1 MPRRNHFLR
10 LALVLSLLAIGALLA
25 AGCSD
30 ETAVPLDTAATDN
43 YEAMDFSQ
51 PNAGLTVS
59 DEEEAFG
66 DAALKM
72 ELLTEDAEVVADPM
86 ADDPEVLAMEEEGE
100 GPADGRPNR
109 PVFTYVALRWGMLH
123 GPDDSLST
131 VDSGC
136 GVADWT
142 GSIRVDR
149 GALVARRLI
158 KFERPA
164 DHLILPRLDRQT
176 VGLVSHTGCHFDGV
190 VLQILERPVVEGQD
204 VAPNMIH
211 IDLGS
216 YEADFEVAALG
227 ELDEVYD
234 VDDLGNQ
241 FQVTGFSMTDT
252 EVCPKGFLSGRYR
265 MIPATNDTTVAGDE
279 NDARHLGNFA
289 GRWMSQTGR
298 IGGFLRGGYGIDAD
312 GNRLFVGKYID
323 RRGHFRGFLRGTWEP
338 ADEESD
344 LASFSG
350 VWVNAAETV
359 EGRLGGNA
367 YPVEGVRGGFFA
379 GRWAT
384 LCDDEAVAKI
394 K

>member
-1 MPRRNHFLR
+1 MPRLTNILK
-10 LALVLSLLAIGALLA
+10 LSLVLGLLLSASLLAV
-25 AGCSD
+25 GCSD
-30 ETAVPLDTAATDN
+30 ESTAPVETAATDD
-43 YEAMDFSQ
+43 YETMDFSL
-51 PNAGLTVS
+51 PYGGLTAT

-72 ELLTEDAEVVADPM
+72 ELLTEDAEEIDDPM
-86 ADDPEVLAMEEEGE
+86 ADDPEVLAMEEDGD

-123 GPDDSLST
+123 GPDDSLGT
-131 VDSGC
+131 LDTGC
-136 GVADWT
+136 EMTDWT

-149 GALVARRLI
+149 GAVVVRRLI

-164 DHLILPRLDRQT
+164 DHIILPRLDRQT
-176 VGLVSHTGCHFDGV
+176 VGLVSRTWCHFDGV
-190 VLQILERPVVEGQD
+190 VLQILERPAAEGED
-204 VAPNMIH
+204 LAPNRIH
-211 IDLGS
+211 IDLGP

-227 ELDEVYD
+227 EMDEVYD
-234 VDDLGNQ
+234 VDSLGNQ
-241 FQVTGFSMTDT
+241 FQVTGFSMTDID
-252 EVCPKGFLSGRYR
+252 VCPKGFLSGRYR
-265 MIPATNDTTVAGDE
+265 AVRAVVDSTSTSDE
-279 NDARHLGNFA
+279 SDVRHLGNFA

-338 ADEESD
+338 AGEEIE

-367 YPVEGVRGGFFA
+367 YRVEGTAGGFFA

-384 LCDDEAVAKI
+384 LCDDEAVARI
-394 K
+394 E